1 MYNKQPPLPALFI
14 QIKNPLQNLL
24 MADVTLNFF
33 EDNRQGWGAGGVWE
47 GRWRVVYEVH

>member
-1 MYNKQPPLPALFI
+1 
-14 QIKNPLQNLL
+14 

-33 EDNRQGWGAGGVWE
+33 DDNQQGWGAVGVWE